1 MSLKMDFVRNF
12 KWAKFKWWTKLE
24 TSNEPISNL
33 RDPSSNQISANKV
46 SRMNQVQKEQG
57 DIDYEF
63 YIGLSSHLVLKLSS
77 AEPNPWIRV
86 PSRQW

>member
-1 MSLKMDFVRNF
+1 MGQVQMMNQVRNF
-12 KWAKFKWWTKLE
+12 KWT
-24 TSNEPISNL
+24 NSNL